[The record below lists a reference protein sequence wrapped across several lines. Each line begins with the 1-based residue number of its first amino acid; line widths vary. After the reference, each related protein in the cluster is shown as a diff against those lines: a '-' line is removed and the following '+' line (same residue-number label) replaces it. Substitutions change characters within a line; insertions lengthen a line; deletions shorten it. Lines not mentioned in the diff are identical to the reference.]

1 MDERIKAVID
11 ADFFLKLTIYE
22 KGTALFMRMME
33 ELNFCPVMH
42 EFVANVE
49 LKDNKYLRQLL
60 DEDQI
65 LIIYYKDY
73 LEEDDLAEYE
83 QYFFEAY
90 ERVNLFDFPAGED
103 IYQYKEEE
111 ESLGEIRS
119 FYMARKK
126 GYIYFMSDDADA
138 KFLSRNFCS
147 SKKQVKVKSLFDAF
161 VLCKEKETQLRWKD
175 INPTVKNAMQKRQDK
190 IDYLKRLYAE

>member
-22 KGTALFMRMME
+22 KGTALFMHMME

-65 LIIYYKDY
+65 LIIY
-73 LEEDDLAEYE
+73 L
-83 QYFFEAY
+83 
-90 ERVNLFDFPAGED
+90 
-103 IYQYKEEE
+103 
-111 ESLGEIRS
+111 
-119 FYMARKK
+119 
-126 GYIYFMSDDADA
+126 
-138 KFLSRNFCS
+138 
-147 SKKQVKVKSLFDAF
+147 
-161 VLCKEKETQLRWKD
+161 
-175 INPTVKNAMQKRQDK
+175 
-190 IDYLKRLYAE
+190 